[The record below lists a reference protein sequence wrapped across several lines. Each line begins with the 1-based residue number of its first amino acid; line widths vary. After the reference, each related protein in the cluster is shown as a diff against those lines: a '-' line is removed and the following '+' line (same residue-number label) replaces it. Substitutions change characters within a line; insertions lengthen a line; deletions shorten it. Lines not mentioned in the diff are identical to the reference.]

1 MSIRSKRDIYRLIE
15 KHLMH
20 AEEPMTCVDLMDIE
34 EIAQEAMREF
44 GQDKSEAT
52 NKLSDTLGF
61 MWRRNVLSRYM
72 TTGASGQKA
81 RYAYA
86 WANKEEPGVKTLPPH
101 VRAKTGI
108 TVQEREDGVMIEF
121 EKFFVFIRPK

>member
-1 MSIRSKRDIYRLIE
+1 MSVRSKRDIYRLIE
-15 KHLMH
+15 KYLLQ
-20 AEEPMTCVDLMDIE
+20 AKEPMTCVDLMDID

-44 GQDKSEAT
+44 GADKGEAS

-61 MWRRNVLSRYM
+61 MWRRNVLSRFM

-81 RYAYA
+81 RFAYT
-86 WANKEEPGVKTLPPH
+86 WANKPEADMKTMPPH
-101 VRAKTGI
+101 ARAKTGI

>member
-15 KHLMH
+15 KHLLQ
-20 AEEPMTCVDLMDIE
+20 AEEPMTCVDLMDID

-44 GQDKSEAT
+44 GNDKREASD
-52 NKLSDTLGF
+52 KLSDTLGF
-61 MWRRNVLSRYM
+61 MWRRNVLSRFM

-81 RYAYA
+81 RFAYA
-86 WANKEEPGVKTLPPH
+86 WANKPETDMKTVPPH
-101 VRAKTGI
+101 ARAKTGI